1 VRLLVSVVDAG
12 EARAAAAAG
21 AEIVDVKNPA
31 EGSLG
36 APEPAVIAGVRAA
49 VPAELRSAPRSAT
62 CPTCPARRRSP
73 PWARRA
79 AVRRS

>member
-1 VRLLVSVVDAG
+1 MKLLVSVVDAG
-12 EARAAAAAG
+12 EAREAAAAG
-21 AEIVDVKNPA
+21 ADIVDVKNPA

-36 APEPAVIAGVRAA
+36 APSPAVIAGVRAA
-49 VPAELRSAPRSAT
+49 VPPSCRSAPRSAT

-79 AVRRS
+79 AARRS